1 MLLSLSCEEMQALA
15 ACNGLTPNVF
25 LSPAGQRDAMM
36 VAVHQLRSVCH
47 DMQAM
52 GLLCLLVYLAACL
65 STASEVTTLAEH
77 NRELHCQPILSHSR
91 LLVRARL
98 VKRDCQTIIRLALH
112 TYVPQKVSA
121 QQSFHLNDATH
132 SSVSRCKPNSSMNIA
147 WVRYKCDQ
155 TRRLSTC
162 QVHNVLCNFMG
173 SLLW

>member
-25 LSPAGQRDAMM
+25 LSSAGQRDAMM

-77 NRELHCQPILSHSR
+77 NRELPCQPIPSYSR

-98 VKRDCQTIIRLALH
+98 VKR
-112 TYVPQKVSA
+112 
-121 QQSFHLNDATH
+121 
-132 SSVSRCKPNSSMNIA
+132 IA
-147 WVRYKCDQ
+147 RPSYASLCTLMYLKKSL
-155 TRRLSTC
+155 RSKASILMMLRI
-162 QVHNVLCNFMG
+162 QVVVGAN
-173 SLLW
+173 